1 MPTYKVADA
10 PSPTFLEPDYSE
22 ENLELAWSEFST
34 AFVHACIA
42 EALRKA
48 NDTFASNFHIPGV
61 SDFLLN
67 LTGSE
72 YNGVD
77 YPYVDV
83 EDGKTIAGTNTTD
96 GSAAA
101 AGVNRTFQEFS
112 EQKEEGVA
120 ATHDTISRFVRALD
134 MEAPESSNRR
144 VIDDVKSD
152 LSEDNWE
159 SDRARLFR
167 ETVTNQI
174 EGVIA
179 RIHNTAAFLSAHMQ
193 IYEDA
198 LHTARSD
205 IYRLLVEAIGACYEI
220 AKNSK
225 PDAGITYATFAG
237 FAGPAIAA
245 DMTRATVVSLVGTVA
260 DLVTKGTGESNLD
273 SGNVAGVL
281 GQISSGV
288 ERIIE
293 GANATFAASQS
304 EIDQYFADYSGL
316 ELYKLT
322 LPDSDSVF
330 S

>member
-1 MPTYKVADA
+1 MPVSKIADA
-10 PSPTFLEPDYSE
+10 PSRPYLEADYSE

-48 NDTFASNFHIPGV
+48 NDTFASNFHVPGV
-61 SDFLLN
+61 SDFLLGLN
-67 LTGSE
+67 GSE
-72 YNGVD
+72 YNGVG
-77 YPYVDV
+77 YPYVEF
-83 EDGKTIAGTNTTD
+83 EDGKTIAGANMTD
-96 GSAAA
+96 GNAAA
-101 AGVNRTFQEFS
+101 SGVNRTFQEFS

-120 ATHDTISRFVRALD
+120 ATHDAISRFVRALD
-134 MEAPESSNRR
+134 MEAPESSSRR

-152 LSEDNWE
+152 LDEDNWE

-167 ETVTNQI
+167 ETVTNEI

-205 IYRLLVEAIGACYEI
+205 IHSLLVQAVGACYDI
-220 AKNSK
+220 AKNAK

-245 DMTRATVVSLVGTVA
+245 DMTRATVVGLVGTVA
-260 DLVTKGTGESNLD
+260 DLVAKGSGESNLD
-273 SGNVAGVL
+273 SDDVAGIL

-288 ERIIE
+288 EKIIAA
-293 GANATFAASQS
+293 ANETFQASQS
-304 EIDQYFADYSGL
+304 EIDQYFADYSEL
-316 ELYKLT
+316 DLYKLT
-322 LPDSDSVF
+322 LPEAASVF